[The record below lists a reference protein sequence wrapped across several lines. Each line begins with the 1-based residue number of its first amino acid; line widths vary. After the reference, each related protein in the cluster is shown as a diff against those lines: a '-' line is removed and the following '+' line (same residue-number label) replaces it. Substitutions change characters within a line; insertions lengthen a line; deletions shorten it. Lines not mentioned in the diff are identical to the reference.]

1 MGRLTPQ
8 VPLMTKP
15 NDKSC
20 PSCRSNN
27 LEDGKFGTTKHTF
40 VPKGRFM
47 MVGYVANGN
56 LCLDCGFL
64 AHYIDESDLVKIR
77 SDA

>member
-1 MGRLTPQ
+1 MIRAA
-8 VPLMTKP
+8 PLLEAI
-15 NDKSC
+15 
-20 PSCRSNN
+20 N
-27 LEDGKFGTTKHTF
+27 LVDGKFGTTKHTF

-47 MVGYVANGN
+47 MVGYVAKGN